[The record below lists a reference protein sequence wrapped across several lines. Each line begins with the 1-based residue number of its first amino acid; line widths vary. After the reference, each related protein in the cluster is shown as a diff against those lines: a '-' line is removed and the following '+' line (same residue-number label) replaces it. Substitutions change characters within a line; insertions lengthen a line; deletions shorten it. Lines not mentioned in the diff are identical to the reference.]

1 MHLDLCQDSYL
12 IPTRE
17 GNDGMAMTGSV
28 GTQSGLEG
36 RPVESRRPRTFRSP
50 RKLSYLGRV
59 VAGVLAWLFLVV
71 GLAGLVLPGLQGVL
85 TLALSAT
92 MFSLTSARVH
102 ERMRSAFRP
111 WPKGW
116 RRVVKVRRTLERWLH
131 RLG

>member
-1 MHLDLCQDSYL
+1 LISTGEDSDSMTMPGSAQTQVGLD
-12 IPTRE
+12 
-17 GNDGMAMTGSV
+17 
-28 GTQSGLEG
+28 G
-36 RPVESRRPRTFRSP
+36 RPVEPRRPRTFRSP

-59 VAGVLAWLFLVV
+59 VAGILAWLFLVV

-116 RRVVKVRRTLERWLH
+116 RRVVKVRRTLERWLVF
-131 RLG
+131 LD